1 MKKAV
6 IKIILCLTA
15 VIFAVSCGN
24 DANQSTNP
32 SVGTFSVYRVDK
44 EFRIGVDTDNST
56 VKTSGRIQLS
66 TSYEAKV
73 EINNVTTS
81 GTVQLA
87 PSDFTLSQD
96 TISVPYSP
104 ATADYITVS
113 LSASGIEKIKKAEKA
128 KSVKYTLTF
137 LFTRI
142 SDNETYTLDEEFQ
155 IANLQI
161 ITKTDIEKAMSEVK
175 DSYDSSSPIGT
186 LNVGTSAI
194 ASKWKFDLSG
204 FTLNQN
210 QPYEVTA
217 SENATGVKNVS
228 EGESAIILQTSKE
241 GRGFS
246 LSPIGKRDSN
256 TQATFTIKALVF
268 DGYTLDNSISYVE
281 TDGFK
286 LILKLGTTSGGW
298 Q

>member
-6 IKIILCLTA
+6 IKIILSLTA
-15 VIFAVSCGN
+15 IVFAVSCGN

-66 TSYEAKV
+66 TSYEAKI
-73 EINNVTTS
+73 EINKVTTS
-81 GTVQLA
+81 GTVQLE

-113 LSASGIEKIKKAEKA
+113 LSTSGIEKIKKAEKA

-142 SDNETYTLDEEFQ
+142 SDNQTYTLDEEFQ

-161 ITKTDIEKAMSEVK
+161 ITKTDIETAMREVK

-194 ASKWKFDLSG
+194 ESKWKFDLSR

-210 QPYEVTA
+210 QPYE
-217 SENATGVKNVS
+217 ATVSGTVNNVKDVS
-228 EGESAIILQTSKE
+228 DGESAITLQTYKE

-246 LSPIGKRDSN
+246 LSPTGKRDSN

-268 DGYTLDNSISYVE
+268 EGYTLDNSISYVE

-286 LILKLGTTSGGW
+286 LVLKLGTTTGGW
-298 Q
+298 K

>member
-1 MKKAV
+1 MKKQLF
-6 IKIILCLTA
+6 KFLLCLTA
-15 VIFAVSCGN
+15 VIFAVSCGGNN
-24 DANQSTNP
+24 DSPTSPNI
-32 SVGTFSVYRVDK
+32 GTFSVYRVNK

-96 TISVPYSP
+96 TILVPYSL
-104 ATADYITVS
+104 ATADYITIS

-142 SDNETYTLDEEFQ
+142 SDNQTYTLDEEFQ

-161 ITKTDIEKAMSEVK
+161 ITKTDIETAMREVK

-194 ASKWKFDLSG
+194 ESKWKFDLSG

-210 QPYEVTA
+210 QPYE
-217 SENATGVKNVS
+217 ATVSGTVNNVKDVS
-228 EGESAIILQTSKE
+228 DGESAITLQTYKE

-268 DGYTLDNSISYVE
+268 DGYTLDNSISYVQ

-286 LILKLGTTSGGW
+286 LVLKLGTTTGGW
-298 Q
+298 K

>member
-1 MKKAV
+1 MKKQLL
-6 IKIILCLTA
+6 KFLLCLTA
-15 VIFAVSCGN
+15 VVFAVSCGSKN
-24 DANQSTNP
+24 DSPTKPNM
-32 SVGTFSVYRVDK
+32 GTFSVYRVNK
-44 EFRIGVDTDNST
+44 EFRIGVDSDNST

-73 EINNVTTS
+73 EINKVTTS
-81 GTVQLA
+81 VTVQLE

-104 ATADYITVS
+104 ATADYITIS
-113 LSASGIEKIKKAEKA
+113 LSPSGIEKIKKAEKA

-142 SDNETYTLDEEFQ
+142 SDNQTYTLDEEFQ

-161 ITKTDIEKAMSEVK
+161 ITKTDIETAMREVK
-175 DSYDSSSPIGT
+175 DSDDSSSPIGT
-186 LNVGTSAI
+186 LNVGTIAI
-194 ASKWKFDLSG
+194 ESKWKFDLSR

-210 QPYEVTA
+210 QPYE
-217 SENATGVKNVS
+217 ATVSGTVNNVKDVS
-228 EGESAIILQTSKE
+228 DGESAITLQTHKE
-241 GRGFS
+241 GRGFF
-246 LSPIGKRDSN
+246 LFTTGKRDSN

-286 LILKLGTTSGGW
+286 LVLKLGTTTGGW
-298 Q
+298 K

>member
-1 MKKAV
+1 MKKQLLNFF
-6 IKIILCLTA
+6 LCLTA
-15 VIFAVSCGN
+15 VIFAVSCGGKN
-24 DANQSTNP
+24 DSPTNP
-32 SVGTFSVYRVDK
+32 NIGTFSVYRVDK
-44 EFRIGVDTDNST
+44 KFRIGVDADNSV
-56 VKTSGRIQLS
+56 VKNEGSIQLS

-73 EINNVTTS
+73 EINKVTTS
-81 GTVQLA
+81 GTVQLE

-96 TISVPYSP
+96 TISVPYSL

-142 SDNETYTLDEEFQ
+142 SDNQTYTLDEEFQ

-161 ITKTDIEKAMSEVK
+161 ITKTDIETAMRV
-175 DSYDSSSPIGT
+175 T
-186 LNVGTSAI
+186 LDVGTDAM
-194 ASKWKFDLSG
+194 ASKWKFNLSG
-204 FTLNQN
+204 LTLNQN
-210 QPYEVTA
+210 QSYE
-217 SENATGVKNVS
+217 ATVSGTVNNVKDVS
-228 EGESAIILQTSKE
+228 DGESAITLQTYKE

-246 LSPIGKRDSN
+246 LSPTGKRDSN

-268 DGYTLDNSISYVE
+268 EGYTLDNSISYVE

-286 LILKLGTTSGGW
+286 LVLKLGSTSGGW

>member
-1 MKKAV
+1 MKKQLF
-6 IKIILCLTA
+6 KFLLCLTA
-15 VIFAVSCGN
+15 VIFAVSCGGNN
-24 DANQSTNP
+24 DSPTSPNI
-32 SVGTFSVYRVDK
+32 GTFSVYRVNK

-104 ATADYITVS
+104 ATADYITIS
-113 LSASGIEKIKKAEKA
+113 LSTSGIEKIKKAEKA

-142 SDNETYTLDEEFQ
+142 SDNQTYTLDEEFQ

-161 ITKTDIEKAMSEVK
+161 ITKTDIETAMREVK

-194 ASKWKFDLSG
+194 ESKWKFDLSR

-210 QPYEVTA
+210 QPYESTVSGTV
-217 SENATGVKNVS
+217 NNVKDVS
-228 EGESAIILQTSKE
+228 DGESAITLQTYKE

-268 DGYTLDNSISYVE
+268 DGYTLDNSISYVQ

-286 LILKLGTTSGGW
+286 LVLKLGTTTGGW
-298 Q
+298 K

>member
-1 MKKAV
+1 MKKQLLNFF
-6 IKIILCLTA
+6 LCLTA
-15 VIFAVSCGN
+15 VIFAVSCGGKN
-24 DANQSTNP
+24 DSPTNP
-32 SVGTFSVYRVDK
+32 NTGTFSVYRVDK
-44 EFRIGVDTDNST
+44 KFRIGVDADNSV
-56 VKTSGRIQLS
+56 VKNEGSIQLY

-73 EINNVTTS
+73 EINKVTTS

-96 TISVPYSP
+96 TISVPYSL
-104 ATADYITVS
+104 ATADYITIS

-142 SDNETYTLDEEFQ
+142 SDNQTYTLDEEFQ

-161 ITKTDIEKAMSEVK
+161 ITKTDIETAMRV
-175 DSYDSSSPIGT
+175 T
-186 LNVGTSAI
+186 LDVGTDAM
-194 ASKWKFDLSG
+194 ASKWKFNLSG

-210 QPYEVTA
+210 QSYE
-217 SENATGVKNVS
+217 ATVSGSAKGVKDVS
-228 EGESAIILQTSKE
+228 DGESAIVLQTYKE
-241 GRGFS
+241 GIGFS
-246 LSPIGKRDSN
+246 LSPTGKRDSN

-268 DGYTLDNSISYVE
+268 DGYTLDNSISYVQ

-286 LILKLGTTSGGW
+286 LVLKLGSTSGGW
-298 Q
+298 K

>member
-1 MKKAV
+1 MKKQLF
-6 IKIILCLTA
+6 KFLLCLTA
-15 VIFAVSCGN
+15 VIFAVSCGGKN
-24 DANQSTNP
+24 DSPTSPNI
-32 SVGTFSVYRVDK
+32 GTFSVYRVNK

-73 EINNVTTS
+73 EINKVTTS
-81 GTVQLA
+81 GTVQLE

-113 LSASGIEKIKKAEKA
+113 LSPSGIEKIKKAEKA

-142 SDNETYTLDEEFQ
+142 SDNQTYTLDEEFQ

-161 ITKTDIEKAMSEVK
+161 ITKTDIETAMRV
-175 DSYDSSSPIGT
+175 T
-186 LNVGTSAI
+186 LDVGTDAI
-194 ASKWKFDLSG
+194 ADKWKFDLSG

-210 QPYEVTA
+210 QPYEATVSGTVNNA
-217 SENATGVKNVS
+217 KDVSDGENAIT
-228 EGESAIILQTSKE
+228 LQTYKE
-241 GRGFS
+241 G
-246 LSPIGKRDSN
+246 IGN
-256 TQATFTIKALVF
+256 NI
-268 DGYTLDNSISYVE
+268 N
-281 TDGFK
+281 
-286 LILKLGTTSGGW
+286 
-298 Q
+298 